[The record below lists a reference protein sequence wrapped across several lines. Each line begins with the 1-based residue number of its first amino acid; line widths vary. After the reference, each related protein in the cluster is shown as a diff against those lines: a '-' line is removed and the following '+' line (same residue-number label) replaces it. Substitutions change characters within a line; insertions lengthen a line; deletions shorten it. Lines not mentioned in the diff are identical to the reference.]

1 MILSV
6 HKKCDFNFPQ
16 SPTNMK
22 WLMYAPN
29 TDSMHDHVREQF
41 PSAKYKYEKNK
52 YVWRIKGKIVAE
64 ATPHSWREGW
74 VIEFYKEIQ

>member
-1 MILSV
+1 
-6 HKKCDFNFPQ
+6 
-16 SPTNMK
+16 
-22 WLMYAPN
+22 
-29 TDSMHDHVREQF
+29 MHDHVREQF